1 MDVFVCAFLCLNTWQ
16 GQMAPPSW
24 GYRPSAA
31 STCQVGPCFA
41 RISSA
46 PRVPPTP
53 LDVHTIPSSCTYQ
66 PYHLVCETLLS
77 NAGRGACCEAGQMK
91 NLCLRLVYGND
102 ALHPLFPRTLHQVI
116 RKQGLPG
123 QPCVYRRPPIIYKTR
138 RAADAWQ
145 GKHVFVSSHSPAS
158 LNLLSCL
165 STIQNS
171 SPVFSSKV
179 YMF

>member
-46 PRVPPTP
+46 PRVPPAP
-53 LDVHTIPSSCTYQ
+53 LGVHTVPSSCTYQ
-66 PYHLVCETLLS
+66 PYYLFS
-77 NAGRGACCEAGQMK
+77 NAGTGACCEGGQMK

-145 GKHVFVSSHSPAS
+145 GKHVFVSSHSTAS
-158 LNLLSCL
+158 LLSVYNSKFLSC
-165 STIQNS
+165 
-171 SPVFSSKV
+171 VF
-179 YMF
+179 Y

>member
-16 GQMAPPSW
+16 GQMAPPSS

-46 PRVPPTP
+46 PRVPPAP
-53 LDVHTIPSSCTYQ
+53 LGVHTVPSSCTYQ
-66 PYHLVCETLLS
+66 PYYLFS
-77 NAGRGACCEAGQMK
+77 NAGTGACCEAGQMK

-116 RKQGLPG
+116 RKQGLPE

-138 RAADAWQ
+138 RTADA
-145 GKHVFVSSHSPAS
+145 
-158 LNLLSCL
+158 
-165 STIQNS
+165 
-171 SPVFSSKV
+171 
-179 YMF
+179 

>member
-16 GQMAPPSW
+16 GQMAPPSS

-46 PRVPPTP
+46 PRVPSTP

-66 PYHLVCETLLS
+66 PYHLVCETLFS
-77 NAGRGACCEAGQMK
+77 NAGTGTCCEGGQMK

-102 ALHPLFPRTLHQVI
+102 ALHPRFPRTLHQVI
-116 RKQGLPG
+116 RKQGLPE

-138 RAADAWQ
+138 RTADA
-145 GKHVFVSSHSPAS
+145 
-158 LNLLSCL
+158 
-165 STIQNS
+165 
-171 SPVFSSKV
+171 
-179 YMF
+179 